1 MSFRHLLA
9 SSRAFSHREL
19 LLFSHSVMPILFMTP
34 WTSARQTSLSFP
46 ISQSLLKLMS
56 VESVMPSNHLI
67 LCHPL
72 LLLPSIFP
80 SIRDFS
86 VSQLFALDDQNTG
99 ASASALVLPMSIQGG
114 FPLRLTGLKSGHES
128 SQTQKCTYSV
138 FLLYEVHGQTKLIS
152 GDRNKNA
159 DETTD

>member
-1 MSFRHLLA
+1 MSR
-9 SSRAFSHREL
+9 
-19 LLFSHSVMPILFMTP
+19 LF
-34 WTSARQTSLSFP
+34 
-46 ISQSLLKLMS
+46 ISGGQR
-56 VESVMPSNHLI
+56 I
-67 LCHPL
+67 
-72 LLLPSIFP
+72 
-80 SIRDFS
+80 
-86 VSQLFALDDQNTG
+86 G

-138 FLLYEVHGQTKLIS
+138 FLLYEVHEQTKLIS